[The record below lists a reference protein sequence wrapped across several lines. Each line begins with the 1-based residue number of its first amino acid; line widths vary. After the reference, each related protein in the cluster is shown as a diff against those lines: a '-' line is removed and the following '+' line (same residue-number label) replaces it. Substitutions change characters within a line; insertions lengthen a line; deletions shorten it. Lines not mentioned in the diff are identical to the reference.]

1 MAYRIEFKKSAQKEI
16 TDLPKRMQRRVVS
29 AIKALAD
36 EPRPKTVRKLVGGEN
51 YYRLRVGEYR
61 IVYQIIDQVLLIC
74 VIRVRHRKDVY
85 RKK

>member
-1 MAYRIEFKKSAQKEI
+1 MAYSIEFKKSAQKEI
-16 TDLPKRMQRRVVS
+16 ANLPKRMQRRVVS

-36 EPRPKTVRKLVGGEN
+36 EPRPKTVRKLVGGED

-61 IVYQIIDQVLLIC
+61 VVYQIIDQVLLIC
-74 VIRVRHRKDVY
+74 IIRVRHRKDVY